1 MQRFIAPRTSPKSA
15 TSRTSRALWPRSDGR
30 QTSSRMAAANSARS
44 SAVPAGPIS
53 SKIVPASA
61 APNCSDVMA
70 TTTSGMPLAS
80 RA

>member
-1 MQRFIAPRTSPKSA
+1 
-15 TSRTSRALWPRSDGR
+15 
-30 QTSSRMAAANSARS
+30 MAAAKSARS

-61 APNCSDVMA
+61 APNCSYVMA
-70 TTTSGMPLAS
+70 TTTSGTPLAS